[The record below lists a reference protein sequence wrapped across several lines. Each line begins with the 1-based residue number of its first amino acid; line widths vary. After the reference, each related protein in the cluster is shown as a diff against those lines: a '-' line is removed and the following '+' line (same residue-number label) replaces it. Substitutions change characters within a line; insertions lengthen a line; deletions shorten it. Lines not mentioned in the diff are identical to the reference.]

1 MSSLN
6 AAELFDVKDKVV
18 IVTGG
23 GRGIGKMIADGFVQ
37 NGAKVYIASR
47 KLEACQAAAKELN
60 DKGPG
65 ICIALKVDLTSE
77 DECKAFADEIIKRES
92 RLDVLV
98 NNSGDGADT
107 PVENTPASVW
117 RETFALNVTSAYL
130 LTRFLLPLLDAAAT
144 SSDAARVINVG
155 SVGGLVPQ
163 KLNTMVYDSSK
174 AALHHLT
181 RILAA
186 KLAHRPNGGHILVN
200 AITPGYV
207 PSRLTEGVAYVTG
220 KRFEEIGQAIPVG
233 RMGEASDMAGLAI
246 FLASKASAWI
256 SGQVITTD
264 GGMVGAAETG
274 KRSQSNLPPCAP
286 SKSSSQYGA
295 LNLNNLFD
303 VKGKVIVITGGG
315 RGIGKMMADGFVQK
329 EPNLDACEATAK
341 ELNAKGPGKCIP
353 ELAEQIAK
361 KESKV
366 DVLINNSGVS
376 WGGDFDHHPES
387 AWNKVLTVNVTSP
400 FHLTK
405 FLLPLLDAASTTSDA
420 ARVINVGSVAGLR
433 PQQIDTI
440 AYDTSKAAIHHM
452 TRVLAAKLAR
462 RPNGGHILVNAIA
475 PGLVPSK
482 MSKGISG
489 IPIQRFGLDS
499 DMAGLAIFL
508 SSKASGWITG
518 MVIASDGGQVYTME
532 TGVGPSKL

>member
-6 AAELFDVKDKVV
+6 AAELFNVKDKVV

-60 DKGPG
+60 AKGPG

-77 DECKAFADEIIKRES
+77 DECKAFAAEIIKRES

-98 NNSGDGADT
+98 NNSGDGSDT

-117 RETFALNVTSAYL
+117 GETFALNVTSAYL

-155 SVGGLVPQ
+155 SVGGLMPQ

-186 KLAHRPNGGHILVN
+186 KLARRPNGGHILVN

-220 KRFEEIGQAIPVG
+220 KRFEDIGQEIPVG

-246 FLASKASAWI
+246 FLASKASGWI

-274 KRSQSNLPPCAP
+274 
-286 SKSSSQYGA
+286 
-295 LNLNNLFD
+295 
-303 VKGKVIVITGGG
+303 
-315 RGIGKMMADGFVQK
+315 
-329 EPNLDACEATAK
+329 
-341 ELNAKGPGKCIP
+341 
-353 ELAEQIAK
+353 
-361 KESKV
+361 
-366 DVLINNSGVS
+366 
-376 WGGDFDHHPES
+376 
-387 AWNKVLTVNVTSP
+387 
-400 FHLTK
+400 
-405 FLLPLLDAASTTSDA
+405 
-420 ARVINVGSVAGLR
+420 
-433 PQQIDTI
+433 
-440 AYDTSKAAIHHM
+440 
-452 TRVLAAKLAR
+452 
-462 RPNGGHILVNAIA
+462 
-475 PGLVPSK
+475 
-482 MSKGISG
+482 
-489 IPIQRFGLDS
+489 
-499 DMAGLAIFL
+499 
-508 SSKASGWITG
+508 
-518 MVIASDGGQVYTME
+518 
-532 TGVGPSKL
+532 VGPSKL

>member
-1 MSSLN
+1 MSSLS
-6 AAELFDVKDKVV
+6 AAKLFSVKDKVV

-47 KLEACQAAAKELN
+47 NLEACQATADELST
-60 DKGPG
+60 KGPG
-65 ICIALKVDLTSE
+65 ICIALEANLLSE
-77 DECKAFADEIIKRES
+77 NGCK
-92 RLDVLV
+92 
-98 NNSGDGADT
+98 
-107 PVENTPASVW
+107 
-117 RETFALNVTSAYL
+117 
-130 LTRFLLPLLDAAAT
+130 
-144 SSDAARVINVG
+144 
-155 SVGGLVPQ
+155 
-163 KLNTMVYDSSK
+163 
-174 AALHHLT
+174 
-181 RILAA
+181 
-186 KLAHRPNGGHILVN
+186 
-200 AITPGYV
+200 
-207 PSRLTEGVAYVTG
+207 
-220 KRFEEIGQAIPVG
+220 
-233 RMGEASDMAGLAI
+233 
-246 FLASKASAWI
+246 
-256 SGQVITTD
+256 
-264 GGMVGAAETG
+264 
-274 KRSQSNLPPCAP
+274 
-286 SKSSSQYGA
+286 
-295 LNLNNLFD
+295 
-303 VKGKVIVITGGG
+303 
-315 RGIGKMMADGFVQK
+315 
-329 EPNLDACEATAK
+329 
-341 ELNAKGPGKCIP
+341 

-361 KESKV
+361 KEKKV

-376 WGGDFDHHPES
+376 WGGDFDHHPEA

-405 FLLPLLDAASTTSDA
+405 FLLPLLDAAATSSDA
-420 ARVINVGSVAGLR
+420 ARVINIGSVAGLR

-482 MSKGISG
+482 MSKGISVVTGLGMDDLATG
-489 IPIQRFGLDS
+489 IPIERFGKDS